1 MNQDA
6 IIKKVNDAVIE
17 GISKKGMKWFKPW
30 KSGQAN
36 APRNRATGRYYNGF
50 NVFFLNCVMEVND
63 FKYNQWLTYK
73 QVKSLGGTVIKGS
86 KQTDVYLM
94 KIGYQDMKTGKY
106 LKPAEIKEVDLNE
119 TFTNDKG
126 EEVARY
132 RETFTWMYYKVY
144 NIGQTEGIKPLDV
157 IEDNGNDNQPIE
169 VAENLVQSYID
180 RDGKL
185 RLVHKVD
192 QAYYR
197 PADDVVNMPKL
208 ETFVDSDSYYKTLFH
223 ELAHSTGHES
233 RLNRS
238 TLLDVNKWGDDTYAQ
253 EELVAEICAMYLE
266 GFVGLNPKDTEQNS
280 IAYIKGWVKRF
291 KDKPKQCFFAMQQAS
306 KASAY
311 ILG

>member
-36 APRNRATGRYYNGF
+36 APRNRVTGRYYNGF
-50 NVFFLNCVMEVND
+50 NVFFLNCMMEANG
-63 FKYNQWLTYK
+63 FKYNQWLTFK
-73 QVKSLGGTVIKGS
+73 QVKSEGGKIIKGS
-86 KQTDVYLM
+86 KSTDVYLM

-106 LKPAEIKEVDLNE
+106 LKPAEIKKVNLSEKY
-119 TFTNDKG
+119 TNDKG

-132 RETFTWMYYKVY
+132 RETFTWMYYKVF
-144 NIGQTEGIKPLDV
+144 NIGQTEGIEPLEV
-157 IEDNGNDNQPIE
+157 IEDNGNDNQPIG

-180 RDGKL
+180 RDGNLK
-185 RLVHKVD
+185 LVHIVD

-197 PADDVVNMPKL
+197 PADDVVNMPRL

-238 TLLDVNKWGDDTYAQ
+238 TLLEVNKWGDDTYAQ
-253 EELVAEICAMYLE
+253 EELVAEISSMYLE
-266 GFVGLNPKDTEQNS
+266 GFVGLNPRDTEQNS

-291 KDKPKQCFFAMQQAS
+291 KDKPKQCFFAMQQAT
-306 KASAY
+306 KATTY

>member
-36 APRNRATGRYYNGF
+36 APRNRVTGRYYNGF
-50 NVFFLNCVMEVND
+50 NVFFLNFMMESEG
-63 FKYNQWLTYK
+63 FQYNQWLTFK
-73 QVKSLGGTVIKGS
+73 QVKSLGGKIIKGS
-86 KQTDVYLM
+86 KSTDVYLM

-106 LKPAEIKEVDLNE
+106 LKPAEIKKANLNE

-126 EEVARY
+126 EEVSRY
-132 RETFTWMYYKVY
+132 RETFTWMYYKVF
-144 NIGQTEGIKPLDV
+144 NVGQTEGIEPLET
-157 IEDNGNDNQPIE
+157 IEDIGNDNQPIDQ
-169 VAENLVQSYID
+169 AERIAQSYID
-180 RDGKL
+180 RDGNLK
-185 RLVHKVD
+185 LVHVVD

-197 PADDVVNMPKL
+197 PSADVVNMPRL

-223 ELAHSTGHES
+223 ELAHSTGHQS

-253 EELVAEICAMYLE
+253 EELVAEISAMYLE
-266 GFVGLNPKDTEQNS
+266 GFVGLNPKDAEHNS
-280 IAYIKGWVKRF
+280 IAYINGWVKRF
-291 KDKPKQCFFAMQQAS
+291 KDKPKQCFFAMQQAT

>member
-36 APRNRATGRYYNGF
+36 APRNRVTGRYYNGF
-50 NVFFLNCVMEVND
+50 NVFFLNCMMEANG
-63 FKYNQWLTYK
+63 FKYNQWLTFK
-73 QVKSLGGTVIKGS
+73 QVKSEGGKIIKGS
-86 KQTDVYLM
+86 KSTDVYLM

-106 LKPAEIKEVDLNE
+106 LKPAEIKKVNLSERY
-119 TFTNDKG
+119 TNDKG

-132 RETFTWMYYKVY
+132 RETFTWMYYKVF
-144 NIGQTEGIKPLDV
+144 NIGQTEGIEPLEV
-157 IEDNGNDNQPIE
+157 IEENGNDNQPIE

-180 RDGKL
+180 RDGNLK
-185 RLVHKVD
+185 LVHIVD

-197 PADDVVNMPKL
+197 PADDVVNMPRL

-238 TLLDVNKWGDDTYAQ
+238 TLLEVNKWGDDTYAQ
-253 EELVAEICAMYLE
+253 EELVAEISSMYLE
-266 GFVGLNPKDTEQNS
+266 GFVGLNPRDTEQNS

-291 KDKPKQCFFAMQQAS
+291 KDKPKQCFFAMQQAT
-306 KASAY
+306 KATTY

>member
-36 APRNRATGRYYNGF
+36 APRNRVTGRYYNGF
-50 NVFFLNCVMEVND
+50 NIFFLNSEMMTNG
-63 FKYNQWLTYK
+63 FKYNQWLTFK
-73 QVKSLGGTVIKGS
+73 QVRSLGGKIIKGS
-86 KQTDVYLM
+86 KSTDVYLM

-106 LKPAEIKEVDLNE
+106 LKPAEIKKVDLNE
-119 TFTNDKG
+119 KYVNDKND
-126 EEVARY
+126 EVFRY
-132 RETFTWMYYKVY
+132 RETFTWMYYKVF
-144 NIGQTEGIKPLDV
+144 NIGQTEGIEPLEETDFS
-157 IEDNGNDNQPIE
+157 GNDNQPIK
-169 VAENLVQSYID
+169 VAEDISKSYID

-185 RLVHKVD
+185 KLVHLVD
-192 QAYYR
+192 QAYYSKT
-197 PADDVVNMPKL
+197 DDVVNMPKI

-233 RLNRS
+233 RLKRS

-253 EELVAEICAMYLE
+253 EELVAEISAMYLE
-266 GFVGLNPKDTEQNS
+266 GFAGLNPKDTEQNS
-280 IAYIKGWVKRF
+280 IAYIKGWIKRF

-306 KASAY
+306 KASNY

>member
-36 APRNRATGRYYNGF
+36 APRNRVTGRYYNGF
-50 NVFFLNCVMEVND
+50 NVFFLNFEMMSKG
-63 FKYNQWLTYK
+63 FQYNQWLTFK
-73 QVKSLGGTVIKGS
+73 QVRSLGGKIIKGS
-86 KQTDVYLM
+86 KSTDVYLM

-106 LKPAEIKEVDLNE
+106 LKPAEIKKVNLSEKY
-119 TFTNDKG
+119 TNDKG

-132 RETFTWMYYKVY
+132 RETFTWMYYKVF
-144 NIGQTEGIKPLDV
+144 NIGQTEGIEPLEV
-157 IEDNGNDNQPIE
+157 IEDNATDNQPIE
-169 VAENLVQSYID
+169 VAEDLVQSYID
-180 RDGKL
+180 REGNLK
-185 RLVHKVD
+185 LVHIVD

-197 PADDVVNMPKL
+197 PADDVVNMPRL

-238 TLLDVNKWGDDTYAQ
+238 TLLEVNKWGDDTYAQ
-253 EELVAEICAMYLE
+253 EELVAEISSMYLE
-266 GFVGLNPKDTEQNS
+266 GFVGLNPRDTEQNS
-280 IAYIKGWVKRF
+280 IAYIKGWVNRF
-291 KDKPKQCFFAMQQAS
+291 KDKPKQCFFAMQQAT
-306 KASAY
+306 KATTY

>member
-36 APRNRATGRYYNGF
+36 APRNRVTGRYYNGF
-50 NVFFLNCVMEVND
+50 NVFFLNCMMEANG
-63 FKYNQWLTYK
+63 FKYNQWLTFK
-73 QVKSLGGTVIKGS
+73 QVKSEGGKIIKGS
-86 KQTDVYLM
+86 KSTDVYLM

-106 LKPAEIKEVDLNE
+106 LKPAEIKKVNLSEKY
-119 TFTNDKG
+119 TNDKG

-132 RETFTWMYYKVY
+132 RETFTWMYYKVF
-144 NIGQTEGIKPLDV
+144 NIGQTEGIEPLEV
-157 IEDNGNDNQPIE
+157 IEDNGNDNQPIG

-185 RLVHKVD
+185 KLVHKVD